1 MTTRLQGRTAS
12 QYKGS
17 KVYVYGICLVAALGG
32 LLFGY
37 DTAVISGTVTSLTEK
52 FSLAPLDVGW
62 VAGSV
67 LLGCMAG
74 AVLAG
79 PLSDRVGRKK
89 TLLLS
94 ALLFLVS
101 AVGSVLPQNVDQLV
115 IARLIGGIGVGMASL
130 LSPMYIAEIAPPRI
144 RGRLVSINQLTIIF
158 GMLVVYFVNARIAA
172 AGDTQWN
179 VQWGWRYM
187 FGSEVIPAGLFLV
200 MLLLVPESPRWLVQ
214 RGRLDAAEKVLA
226 RTGGSQY
233 AQDELQDIRAGLDQE
248 GGSWQELFRPG
259 FRMALL
265 IGVVLAVIQQS
276 TGINVI
282 LYYTPKILETAGA
295 GTLEALDST
304 VLVGLVMLAFTLVAF
319 VLVDKLGRKLLMMIS
334 SAGMGLTLLVLG
346 LAFGWGQA
354 RGLWVLLCLL
364 GYVAF
369 FSIAMGPVTW
379 VIISEVFPNR
389 IRGLAM
395 SVCVL
400 VLWAVNYGVTKY
412 FPYMLEHMQGAVF
425 YPYAGMCALAV
436 LFIALVVPETKGRTL
451 EDIERMWLR
460 AK

>member
-1 MTTRLQGRTAS
+1 M
-12 QYKGS
+12 
-17 KVYVYGICLVAALGG
+17 VAALGG

-37 DTAVISGTVTSLTEK
+37 DTAVISGTVGFLRAK
-52 FSLAPLDVGW
+52 FSLNPHQVGW
-62 VAGSV
+62 AAASV

-101 AVGSVLPQNVDQLV
+101 AVGSVLPQNLDQLV
-115 IARLIGGIGVGMASL
+115 IARMIGGVGVGMASL

-144 RGRLVSINQLTIIF
+144 RGRLVSINQFTIIF

-172 AGDTQWN
+172 AGDTWWN
-179 VQWGWRYM
+179 VEWGWRCM
-187 FGSEVIPAGLFLV
+187 FGSEIIPAGLFML
-200 MLLLVPESPRWLVQ
+200 MLLFVPESPRWLVQ
-214 RGRLDAAEKVLA
+214 RGRLEAAVTVLA

-233 AQDELQDIRAGLDQE
+233 ARDELQDIRAGLDQE
-248 GGSWQELFRPG
+248 EDSWLELVRPG
-259 FRMALL
+259 FRKALL
-265 IGVVLAVIQQS
+265 IGVVLAVIQQA

-282 LYYTPKILETAGA
+282 LYYMPEIFKSAGV
-295 GTLEALDST
+295 GTLEAMDST
-304 VLVGLVMLAFTLVAF
+304 VLVGVVMLAFTLVAF
-319 VLVDKLGRKLLMMIS
+319 VLVDKLGRKPLMLIA
-334 SAGMGLTLLVLG
+334 SAGMGLTLLMLG

-364 GYVAF
+364 AYVAF

-389 IRGLAM
+389 IRGRAM
-395 SVCVL
+395 SICVL
-400 VLWAVNYGVTKY
+400 VLWAVNFGVTKF
-412 FPYMLEHMQGAVF
+412 FPHLLEQMQGAVF
-425 YPYAGMCALAV
+425 YPFAGMCAFAV
-436 LFIALVVPETKGRTL
+436 CFIALVVPETKGRSL

-460 AK
+460 AG